1 MPVTVRATSIAR
13 ADGAATSTSIVPPP
27 PSLSASSCS
36 DPCATISPRWIT
48 SSRSQVWLISE
59 RMWLESST
67 VCSPFS
73 ARIVARIST
82 ICTGSRPLVGS
93 SRISSLGLCTSAW
106 ATPTRCR

>member
-13 ADGAATSTSIVPPP
+13 ADGAATSTSMVPPP
-27 PSLSASSCS
+27 PSLSARSCS

-59 RMWLESST
+59 RMWLDSRT
-67 VCSPFS
+67 VCSPRS

-82 ICTGSRPLVGS
+82 I
-93 SRISSLGLCTSAW
+93 
-106 ATPTRCR
+106 